1 MSTLFSIPVRMP
13 RIRPSPCTDEYHQSS
28 SWQSLGRI
36 RAALTLWHYRVR
48 QRAEL
53 RHIAE
58 DRHLLSDIGLSRAQA
73 LYEADKPF
81 WH

>member
-1 MSTLFSIPVRMP
+1 MSTLFSTRTAVP
-13 RIRPSPCTDEYHQSS
+13 RIRPSPCARAHHQSS
-28 SWQSLGRI
+28 SWSRPSWI
-36 RAALTLWHYRVR
+36 RAALALWHDRVR

-58 DRHLLSDIGLSRAQA
+58 DRHLLSDIGISRAQA

-81 WH
+81 WR